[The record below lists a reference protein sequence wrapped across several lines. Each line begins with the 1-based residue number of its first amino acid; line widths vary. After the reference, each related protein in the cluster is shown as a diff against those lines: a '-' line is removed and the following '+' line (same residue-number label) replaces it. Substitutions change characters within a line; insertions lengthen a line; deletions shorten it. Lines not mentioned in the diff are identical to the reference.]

1 MGSWGQQECV
11 HSRRDSTGLG
21 WVFAPAQVEMTAGA
35 SRGWSNTSRWQRAA
49 RANGFLKHP
58 LAVAVVSRARAE
70 LRNVSSAGLPRA
82 EPNLQHYCF

>member
-1 MGSWGQQECV
+1 MG
-11 HSRRDSTGLG
+11 
-21 WVFAPAQVEMTAGA
+21 AAGVCPLQA
-35 SRGWSNTSRWQRAA
+35 RLHRVGVGFCPSSGGDDGGSLRGWSNTSRWQRAA

-58 LAVAVVSRARAE
+58 LAVAVVSHARAE